1 MGLTGKYDFKGI
13 KKFGAKGIL
22 LALNT
27 VPSIGKWVAKI
38 PFLRTLIN
46 GASELL
52 VNWLANKG
60 LMVINIGAI
69 VVDGVIDQNRFD
81 NAMEDGLAK
90 IRIPGATPEQKK
102 AIDDEVINAIRKFGR
117 VTRHN

>member
-1 MGLTGKYDFKGI
+1 LGLTGKYDFKGI

-22 LALNT
+22 LALNAIPA
-27 VPSIGKWVAKI
+27 VGKWLTKI
-38 PFLRTLIN
+38 PFLRTLVS
-46 GASELL
+46 GASELF
-52 VNWLANKG
+52 VNWLANNG

-69 VVDGVIDQNRFD
+69 AIDGVIDQNRFD
-81 NAMEDGLAK
+81 NAIEDGLAK

-117 VTRHN
+117 VTRRN